1 MNSYVSNFRERGL
14 VLGIRAKNEMNIVF
28 MEDGSSLSIEQEQS
42 NTRDNIIE
50 QYISRRK
57 ELGLTQCE
65 LAQRAG
71 MARENITRFESRNHG
86 KNCRGFRDGIADS
99 VSREIKL
106 IHIFPSFLH
115 ILP

>member
-1 MNSYVSNFRERGL
+1 MNSYVSSFRERGL

-71 MARENITRFESRNHG
+71 MARENITRFESRRYNPSLEIMV
-86 KNCRGFRDGIADS
+86 KIAAALEMELQIQLVEKS
-99 VSREIKL
+99 N
-106 IHIFPSFLH
+106 
-115 ILP
+115 